1 MRNVLKQEATLLNK
15 VAAAKETFVEE
26 EESGSVQEQ
35 IGKSDLKEVSSN
47 LKKDKNDEDDQ

>member
-1 MRNVLKQEATLLNK
+1 
-15 VAAAKETFVEE
+15 VEE